1 MNNKLYNDINNKLDH
16 LNNVLCDNNVEY
28 IKKSDN
34 VVIYYIFTISF
45 IVLLMILL
53 FIFVKYI
60 NFKYSKNELDDIPVP
75 KIVTK
80 SVPEKIPI
88 VKPKPKPM
96 PKPIPEPIPMPNP
109 IPEPKP
115 KPEPKSK
122 PEPEA
127 MPEPK
132 PKPEPKVKELP
143 KENIDDD
150 DFTFCYYKIDSNDN
164 ICYVV

>member
-45 IVLLMILL
+45 ILLLMILL

-60 NFKYSKNELDDIPVP
+60 NFKYSKNELDDIHVP

-80 SVPEKIPI
+80 SVPENIPI
-88 VKPKPKPM
+88 VKSKSKIM
-96 PKPIPEPIPMPNP
+96 PEPMLESEEI
-109 IPEPKP
+109 
-115 KPEPKSK
+115 PEPKSK
-122 PEPEA
+122 S
-127 MPEPK
+127 
-132 PKPEPKVKELP
+132 EPKVKELP
-143 KENIDDD
+143 KETLEEKIENIS
-150 DFTFCYYKIDSNDN
+150 KN
-164 ICYVV
+164 ISKDISLSL